1 VTPRNPHE
9 ARLREPHEDARLTAE
24 EFGMVRGVLVAC
36 SHLLHWVERYGGP
49 QLEAVLL
56 DAEARSPGRLHYD
69 VNLAVGYL
77 DFAPA
82 AQRRTR

>member
-9 ARLREPHEDARLTAE
+9 VRLREPHEDARLSAE
-24 EFGMVRGVLVAC
+24 EFNMVRGVLVAC
-36 SHLLHWVERYGGP
+36 SNLLHWVKRYGGP
-49 QLEAVLL
+49 RLEAVLL

-69 VNLAVGYL
+69 ISLAIDYL

-82 AQRRTR
+82 ARRTS